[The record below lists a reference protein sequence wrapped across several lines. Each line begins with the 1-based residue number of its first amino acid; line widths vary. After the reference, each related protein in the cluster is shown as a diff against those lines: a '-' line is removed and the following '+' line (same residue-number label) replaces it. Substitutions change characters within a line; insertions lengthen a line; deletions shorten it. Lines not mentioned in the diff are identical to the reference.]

1 MVCLEKWDEMPAHK
15 WEIDQ
20 AVEEGVIIHP
30 SWGPLRIDAPTG
42 SVRGIEFKRC
52 TAVFDEQGR
61 FNPRFDEDT
70 TIYHEA
76 DTIIL
81 AIGQAMDTAFLN
93 ELGTLEVFRDRRIK
107 ADPVTGETTVKG
119 FFAGGDVATGPKM
132 AIDAIAQGQEAAES
146 IIRYLE
152 GMDLKE
158 GRRASETK
166 LVEDAPLYAKKGQ
179 SGNSSL
185 TGTRE
190 NRLPGGLPDP
200 YRGGGEEEAE
210 RCLNCRRCL
219 DVRFAKNSASLRP

>member
-1 MVCLEKWDEMPAHK
+1 MPAHK

-76 DTIIL
+76 DTIII

-166 LVEDAPLYAKKGQ
+166 HVEDAPPLCQKRPEWQFKPYRCPREQA
-179 SGNSSL
+179 SRRSS
-185 TGTRE
+185 RP
-190 NRLPGGLPDP
+190 LPRRRR
-200 YRGGGEEEAE
+200 RGGGTMPELPEM
-210 RCLNCRRCL
+210 
-219 DVRFAKNSASLRP
+219 PWM